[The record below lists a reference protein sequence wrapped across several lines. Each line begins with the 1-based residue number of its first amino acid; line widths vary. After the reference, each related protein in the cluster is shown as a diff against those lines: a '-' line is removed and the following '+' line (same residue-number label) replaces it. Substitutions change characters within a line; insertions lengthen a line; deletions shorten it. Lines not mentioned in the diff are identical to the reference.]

1 MRHRRILVALLVVVV
16 TAGCTGAVPG
26 LGGAGPIDQT
36 PDSAEAV
43 FHVDADGLEGDPAT
57 TTILESLSEE
67 DPSMEDPE
75 EVGSEFEDEFNVA
88 PDEVSEAV
96 VFTEDVEAAGG
107 YGEQSVGLIVH
118 GEFDPADVVD
128 GIREQSTDLEEV
140 EYNDRTLYTGSDQ
153 SLAGDTAAVAVLD
166 EDGQIVVG
174 DRASVE
180 SVVDTAAGDAD
191 ALSGDLKD
199 EYDTASDGAL
209 VSGATEFP
217 GEELAGQS
225 VGAGVDTSVLE
236 SVTLASYG
244 YRTDDETVST
254 ELRLH
259 AETASD
265 AQDLRDVIAGAL
277 VAAGDTGYEDLD
289 AELDE
294 IEAELDGDDES
305 IVVVSYEGDAE
316 DIASAMETVLY

>member
-1 MRHRRILVALLVVVV
+1 MRHRRTLAALLIVVV

-57 TTILESLSEE
+57 TTIIESLSEE
-67 DPSMEDPE
+67 NPSMEGPE
-75 EVGSEFEDEFNVA
+75 ELGSDFEEEFNVA
-88 PDEVSEAV
+88 PGDVSEVV
-96 VFTEDVEAAGG
+96 VFTEDVETAGG
-107 YGEQSVGLIVH
+107 YGEQSVGLVVH
-118 GEFDPADVVD
+118 GEFDSDEVVD
-128 GIREQSTDLEEV
+128 GIRNQSTDLEEV
-140 EYNDRTLYTGSDQ
+140 EYNDHTLYTGPDQ

-166 EDGQIVVG
+166 DGQIVIG

-180 SVVDTAAGDAD
+180 SVVDTTAGDAD
-191 ALSGDLKD
+191 ALSGDLRD
-199 EYDTASDGAL
+199 EYDTATDGAL
-209 VSGATEFP
+209 VAGATEFP

-225 VGAGVDTSVLE
+225 VGAGIDTSVLE

-244 YRTDDETVST
+244 YRTDDQTVST

-259 AETASD
+259 TESASD

-294 IEAELDGDDES
+294 IEAEQDSDDES
-305 IVVVSYEGDAE
+305 IVVVGYEGDAE
-316 DIASAMETVLY
+316 DVAGAMETLLY